1 MTQVTKAIDEEY
13 VVSIDLGTYTD
24 LIETDYKYRMLR
36 DTIIKSMEYCNWKS
50 CKMEIDADK
59 VAPIL
64 NAIEPVAYNSI
75 FSQLKKQYD
84 ESRNKTKVSEAVVE
98 EIVEG

>member
-36 DTIIKSMEYCNWKS
+36 DTIIKSMAYVDWKNNNIS
-50 CKMEIDADK
+50 FDADK
-59 VAPIL
+59 IAPIL
-64 NAIEPVAYNSI
+64 NAIEPVAYSSMFN
-75 FSQLKKQYD
+75 QLKTQHE
-84 ESRNKTKVSEAVVE
+84 ESQT
-98 EIVEG
+98 VEG